1 MRKIWLALL
10 SMMLLS
16 SFSLKADWWGDKYSM
31 FVHYGLYS
39 IPAGVWNGNPVKEGY
54 SEQILTFGIGFSDWY
69 EAYTREFDAK
79 NFDAEAIV
87 ALAKKAGMRSVV
99 MTAKHHDGFCLFHT
113 QTTSYNSFDG
123 TPARR
128 DLIGELAEACHRNG
142 LGFGIYFSLIDWH
155 FPAAV
160 PFSSHN
166 ADPITPAHH
175 EYNMAQVTELL
186 TKYGAVD
193 ELWFDM
199 GSLLPA
205 QSEELYRLVHKL
217 QPKCMVSGR
226 LGNDYADFCVMPDNQ
241 FPDYDMILPWQTAAS
256 IFPET
261 WGYRSWQERG
271 EVSTK
276 VNEKLEDLVNVVS
289 RGGKYLLNIGPMGD
303 GGIVPFEYEVL
314 SAIGR
319 ELEPISEAIY
329 NTLPT
334 PYEVSTDVPSAT
346 LSQDKKDL
354 YLFFRKDRHTT
365 VLPRTLTPIK
375 EAKILN
381 AKGNV
386 KIIRQKGDSLTLDI
400 EGQRPYFTVVKVTFD
415 EPLRVDKPIC
425 QHKTLSPLNATPLY
439 AQSAVD
445 YYSGFRSILGYQWH
459 LPSVGEKVKV
469 AFTDG
474 ELGRKFVLRL
484 DENEGVTHTFVSE
497 QTKTVKFNPKTI
509 KWQALNVVIQRGLF
523 GSVSDAILSHRL
535 SDKVKWQAQPMTM
548 KYESDVY
555 DRTAVYLRYEIEAQ
569 QAVELPLRLS
579 YRDGLLI
586 YLDGTYFEGDL
597 ARPMDDKS
605 VSTRTVLI
613 PLSKGKHTLLFKVY
627 SRWAG
632 LLGFSMESLTEY
644 HRHTMT
650 LPVPSMFARPTTL
663 SIIKEKSVPLA
674 SPARLNNVRVVK

>member
-10 SMMLLS
+10 SMMLLAS
-16 SFSLKADWWGDKYSM
+16 SSLKADWWGDKYSM

-69 EAYTREFDAK
+69 EAYTRKFDAK

-87 ALAKKAGMRSVV
+87 ALAKQAGMRSVV

-199 GSLLPA
+199 GSLLPS
-205 QSEELYRLVHKL
+205 QSEELYKLVHKL

-303 GGIVPFEYEVL
+303 GSIVPFEHEVL
-314 SAIGR
+314 SSIGR
-319 ELEPISEAIY
+319 EIKPISEAIY

-375 EAKILN
+375 DVQILN

-386 KIIRQKGDSLTLDI
+386 KVSREKGSSLTLDV

-425 QHKTLSPLNATPLY
+425 RHKTLSPLNATPLY

-469 AFTDG
+469 AFTDE

-484 DENEGVTHTFVSE
+484 DENEEVTHTFVADK
-497 QTKTVKFNPKTI
+497 TKTVKSNPKAV
-509 KWQALNVVIQRGLF
+509 KWQALNVVTQRGLF
-523 GSVSDAILSHRL
+523 GSVSDAHLSVRL
-535 SDKVKWQAQPMTM
+535 SDKVKWESQPMTM
-548 KYESDVY
+548 TYEDEVY
-555 DRTAVYLRYEIEAQ
+555 DRTAVYLRYDIEAKERI
-569 QAVELPLRLS
+569 ELPLKVS

-597 ARPMDDKS
+597 SRHMDDKS
-605 VSTRTVLI
+605 VSTRTLLL

-627 SRWAG
+627 SRWG
-632 LLGFSMESLTEY
+632 GRLSFSITPQTEY
-644 HRHTMT
+644 HRHTMM
-650 LPVPSMFARPTTL
+650 LQMPSAVTRPTTV
-663 SIIKEKSVPLA
+663 SIVKEKAVPLA
-674 SPARLNNVRVVK
+674 SPARLSNVRIVK